1 MTSSGTYAFNP
12 SIGETVLHAFN
23 LVGIRPASIVQEHMS
38 SSRMA
43 ANLLLLDWSNM
54 QVNLWKVDLVTVPLV
69 EGQSTYDVD
78 AKTIVML
85 DTYITI
91 DNGIS
96 APIDR
101 IILPVSRSEYA
112 SYPNKEQQ
120 GFPTIYWF
128 DRLISPTVTIWPV
141 PDGSSAQYL
150 KYYRVT
156 QVEDA
161 GFASGQ
167 TLDLPVRWIPA
178 FVDGLAEQLAR
189 IWAPDRIADLRP
201 YAERSY
207 NRAANQDT
215 ETASFFVSPI
225 LSSYYRR

>member
-1 MTSSGTYAFNP
+1 MTSSGTYSFNP
-12 SIGETVLHAFN
+12 SIGETVLHAYN
-23 LVGIRPASIVQEHMS
+23 LIGVRPASIVQEHMS
-38 SSRMA
+38 TVRMA

-54 QVNLWKVDLVTVPLV
+54 QVNLWEVDLVTVPLV
-69 EGQSTYDVD
+69 QGQATYDVD
-78 AKTIVML
+78 PKTIVML

-91 DNGIS
+91 DNGVS

-128 DRLISPTVTIWPV
+128 DRLIAPTVTIWPV
-141 PDGSSAQYL
+141 PDGFSAQYL

-156 QVEDA
+156 QIQDA
-161 GFASGQ
+161 YTTNGQ
-167 TLDLPVRWIPA
+167 TLDMPPRWIPA
-178 FVDGLAEQLAR
+178 FVDGLAVQLAR
-189 IWAPDRIADLRP
+189 IWAPNRIQDLQPFAD
-201 YAERSY
+201 RSY
-207 NRAANQDT
+207 TRAANQDT